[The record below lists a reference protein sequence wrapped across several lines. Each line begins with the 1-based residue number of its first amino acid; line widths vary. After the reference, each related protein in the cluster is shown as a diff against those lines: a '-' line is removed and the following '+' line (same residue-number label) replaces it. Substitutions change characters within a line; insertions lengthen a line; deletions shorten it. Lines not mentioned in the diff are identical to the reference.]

1 MIPSQGMAFAGDA
14 VLAGPGDDL
23 VRIFIVRFAPLMLI
37 ARPVETERAVVEQG
51 GKTLP
56 VLLFELGFAAVAEH
70 EEVAS
75 EEKVVAELFH
85 LDLHPRHGFA
95 LCVPQGNGAVALAV
109 LFNARLRLGEDLV
122 VGWFGFLL
130 LGAPGGMAE
139 QQGGGGGSRF
149 KECSSIHPDSK
160 QQPGS
165 LLKPK
170 EKAQPAKA
178 ALTKP

>member
-1 MIPSQGMAFAGDA
+1 MVPNQRMAFAGDA

-23 VRIFIVRFAPLMLI
+23 VRICITWFASFALVI
-37 ARPVETERAVVEQG
+37 RPIETERAVVEQV

-109 LFNARLRLGEDLV
+109 LDRKSTRLN
-122 VGWFGFLL
+122 
-130 LGAPGGMAE
+130 
-139 QQGGGGGSRF
+139 
-149 KECSSIHPDSK
+149 SSH
-160 QQPGS
+160 
-165 LLKPK
+165 
-170 EKAQPAKA
+170 
-178 ALTKP
+178 